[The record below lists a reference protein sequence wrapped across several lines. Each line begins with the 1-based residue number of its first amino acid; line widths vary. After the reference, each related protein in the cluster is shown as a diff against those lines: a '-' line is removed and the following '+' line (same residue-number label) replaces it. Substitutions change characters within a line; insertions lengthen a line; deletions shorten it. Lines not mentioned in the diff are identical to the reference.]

1 MRRVW
6 VRYRWDLGVGG
17 RVRRPVQE
25 KPVKVIGVTMAD
37 MFTVASREFS
47 DLVKSKRFIVLIVI
61 FGLVMTGAMATV
73 YVQVIRTMPG
83 IPETVMPRG
92 FLGMMTFMLSGTL
105 SYFAPVIGVALGSD
119 SISSEW
125 ERGTL
130 KTILAQP
137 VFRETIING
146 KFLAAAS
153 AVSLAILITSLASI
167 GASTIIIGVTP
178 TTEESLRM
186 ALFLVF
192 SLLFTM
198 MYYGISTFFSTVLK
212 KTTQSVIVSVA
223 LWAVFTFVVPI
234 LASLIAI
241 TVAPPTLVPGQS
253 GTEESMMR
261 FTSIVE
267 SISSITPNYHFG
279 KVGQYLLNPY
289 ATIGGLFTPQPA
301 QEAVS
306 VTTSLM
312 YAGPNILVLVVVTAL
327 AFICSY
333 MAFTRQEVR

>member
-1 MRRVW
+1 
-6 VRYRWDLGVGG
+6 
-17 RVRRPVQE
+17 
-25 KPVKVIGVTMAD
+25 
-37 MFTVASREFS
+37 
-47 DLVKSKRFIVLIVI
+47 
-61 FGLVMTGAMATV
+61 
-73 YVQVIRTMPG
+73 MPG